1 MVAANLN
8 TGGFTPISRTSHD
21 NSDLHIKAQCKQRG
35 HQIQVFVKNVS
46 LPLRSFVGSHFSKK
60 SRRTLPTQFTGT
72 LREDIETRVPRQV
85 GRRQPTP
92 LAGGAVLKGISF
104 ELGTT
109 VPRAPLV
116 SPQAPVSSLA
126 APRHHLRP
134 QISTPAPAFTPS
146 KAQTPGHTCSSS
158 SSVTT
163 PTTGI
168 WRGLLNLI
176 VLPGAR
182 AWAVA
187 AASAVD
193 MAVRRREG
201 WGVSSCPTL
210 CPQPRDCKRPRHRE
224 VKAA

>member
-35 HQIQVFVKNVS
+35 HQIQVFAKNVS

-60 SRRTLPTQFTGT
+60 SSQTLPTQFTGT
-72 LREDIETRVPRQV
+72 LREDLETRVPRQV
-85 GRRQPTP
+85 GRRQPSP

-134 QISTPAPAFTPS
+134 RLHTLQSTDTWPYLRFLVLRHHPDYRDLERAAELDR
-146 KAQTPGHTCSSS
+146 AAGCPGLC
-158 SSVTT
+158 
-163 PTTGI
+163 
-168 WRGLLNLI
+168 
-176 VLPGAR
+176 
-182 AWAVA
+182 
-187 AASAVD
+187 
-193 MAVRRREG
+193 RRR
-201 WGVSSCPTL
+201 SLRC
-210 CPQPRDCKRPRHRE
+210 RHGC
-224 VKAA
+224 AAE